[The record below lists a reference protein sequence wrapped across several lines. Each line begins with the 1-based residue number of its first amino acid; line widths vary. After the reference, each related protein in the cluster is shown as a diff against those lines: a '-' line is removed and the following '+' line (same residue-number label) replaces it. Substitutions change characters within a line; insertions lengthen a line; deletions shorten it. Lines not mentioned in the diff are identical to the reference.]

1 MIRNSQNMKQ
11 HKPTRLAVALMLALS
26 LGSAPILAA
35 TSGST
40 GTAGQ
45 EQLQQSTT
53 HYMGWTDPEIAQKVA
68 RSGQALID
76 VLERADQSLV
86 ANDGEAVLAQHN
98 LDYAQQIAQGIERQM
113 PYVVMKDK
121 LLNAKG
127 QLEDGATHDFLQT
140 LAPVYSSIDNL
151 ALISPRMAGSLR
163 SGVQQAATLA
173 KGGDG
178 KQAAKQIDDVVDQ
191 LTLTRVYLPIITVN
205 QQLELAQK
213 ALARQDT
220 TGARNAIEQAL
231 GSILIV
237 QTGTVSTGVVNT
249 ESTRS

>member
-1 MIRNSQNMKQ
+1 MTRMTPNTNQ
-11 HKPTRLAVALMLALS
+11 HKPSRLAIALMLALT

-35 TSGST
+35 TSGAAPAT
-40 GTAGQ
+40 GQ
-45 EQLQQSTT
+45 EQLQQDTT
-53 HYMGWTDPEIAQKVA
+53 HYMGWTDPVIAQKVA

-76 VLERADQSLV
+76 VLERADQALV

-151 ALISPRMAGSLR
+151 AMISPRMAGSLR
-163 SGVQQAATLA
+163 TGVQQAANLA
-173 KGGDG
+173 KAGDG

-191 LTLTRVYLPIITVN
+191 LTLPRVYLPIITVN
-205 QQLELAQK
+205 QQIGLAQK
-213 ALARQDT
+213 ALAKQDMS
-220 TGARNAIEQAL
+220 GARTAIEQAL

-237 QTGTVSTGVVNT
+237 QTGTVSTGTLNA
-249 ESTRS
+249 ESTGS